1 MARFVLSALLSW
13 RLTPAGVSRPAGT
26 SARDWGTYLDYLLTK
41 VYAWQTTDGRY
52 PSLGICDGEFNFM
65 VGMLNTSLIKVYE
78 QYRADPAIKSAVQK
92 AGDYM
97 MNTQWRSDVQQFQY
111 ANVVCTSGSPD
122 PAPDLN
128 GLLVDTFGWL
138 YQQSGNSAYRTVADQ
153 AFANATQ
160 TSYLWGAKQFNQQY
174 TDSFR
179 YLSYR

>member
-52 PSLGICDGEFNFM
+52 PSLGICDGQFNFM

-97 MNTQWRSDVQQFQY
+97 MNTQWNGSVGGFSY
-111 ANVVCTSGSPD
+111 ANVYCTTGDPT
-122 PAPDLN
+122 PAPDIN
-128 GLLVDTFGWL
+128 GLIVDTFGWL
-138 YQQSGNSAYRTVADQ
+138 YQQTGNASYRAIGEA
-153 AFANATQ
+153 AFA
-160 TSYLWGAKQFNQQY
+160 TSVSTSVLSLDKQFNQQY

-179 YLSYR
+179 YLGYR